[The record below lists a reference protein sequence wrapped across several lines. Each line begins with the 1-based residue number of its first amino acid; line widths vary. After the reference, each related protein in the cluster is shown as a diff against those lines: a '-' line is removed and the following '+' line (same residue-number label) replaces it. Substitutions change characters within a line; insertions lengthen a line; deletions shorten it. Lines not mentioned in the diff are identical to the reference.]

1 MVRFFL
7 TQYLTH
13 FYKGLSLLL
22 VIVSSTA
29 TSYAA
34 SYVINSTQ
42 TNVRFAIDNLKTSV
56 TTGGFYNVEGQ
67 LQYDPSS
74 KVGTIS
80 LVIPIKSLETGNR
93 AFNLKLTGADFFDI
107 QKFPLARFESS
118 KWYFTNSKTSPQ
130 VTQVDGN
137 LTLHGETHPISLRA
151 NKFECSLNPTV
162 KKEVCGGGFTATIDR
177 TKWNINKYTLFGM
190 TKNLTLNIQVA
201 ATKQ

>member
-7 TQYLTH
+7 RQYLTH

-22 VIVSSTA
+22 IIVSSTA

-34 SYVINSTQ
+34 SYVIDSTQ
-42 TNVRFAIDNLKTSV
+42 TNVRFALDNLKTSS
-56 TTGGFYNVEGQ
+56 TTGGFYNVKGQ

-80 LVIPIKSLETGNR
+80 LIIPIKSLDTGNK
-93 AFNLKLTGADFFDI
+93 AFNLKLTGPEFFDI
-107 QKFPLARFESS
+107 QQFPLARFESS
-118 KWYFTNSKTSPQ
+118 KWYFNNSKTSPQ

-162 KKEVCGGGFTATIDR
+162 KKEVCGGAFTATIDR
-177 TKWNINKYTLFGM
+177 TKWNINKYILFGM
-190 TKNLTLNIQVA
+190 TKNLTLNIQVE

>member
-7 TQYLTH
+7 KRHLTH
-13 FYKGLSLLL
+13 CYQGLSLLL

-29 TSYAA
+29 SSYAA
-34 SYVINSTQ
+34 SYVIDSAQ

-56 TTGGFYNVEGQ
+56 TTGGFYNVKGQ

-74 KVGTIS
+74 RVGTIS
-80 LVIPIKSLETGNR
+80 LIIPIKSLETGNK
-93 AFNLKLTGADFFDI
+93 AFNIKLTGPEFFDS
-107 QKFPLARFESS
+107 QQFPVARFESS
-118 KWYFTNSKTSPQ
+118 KWHFNDKASPQ

-137 LTLHGETHPISLRA
+137 LTLHGETHPISLKA
-151 NKFECSLNPTV
+151 NKFNCYLNATV

-190 TKNLTLNIQVA
+190 TKNLTLDIQVA

>member
-7 TQYLTH
+7 KHYLTH
-13 FYKGLSLLL
+13 FYKGLLLLL
-22 VIVSSTA
+22 VIVHSTA

-34 SYVINSTQ
+34 SYIIDSSQ
-42 TNVRFAIDNLKTSV
+42 THVRFAIDNLKTSV
-56 TTGGFYNVEGQ
+56 TTGGFYNVKGQ

-74 KVGTIS
+74 RVGSIS
-80 LVIPIKSLETGNR
+80 LIIPIKSLDTGNK
-93 AFNLKLTGADFFDI
+93 AIDLKLTGPDFFDI
-107 QKFPLARFESS
+107 KQFPLAHFEST
-118 KWYFTNSKTSPQ
+118 KWYFNNKTSLQ

-151 NKFECSLNPTV
+151 TTFNCYLNATV

-190 TKNLTLNIQVA
+190 TKNLTLNIQVE
-201 ATKQ
+201 ATKH